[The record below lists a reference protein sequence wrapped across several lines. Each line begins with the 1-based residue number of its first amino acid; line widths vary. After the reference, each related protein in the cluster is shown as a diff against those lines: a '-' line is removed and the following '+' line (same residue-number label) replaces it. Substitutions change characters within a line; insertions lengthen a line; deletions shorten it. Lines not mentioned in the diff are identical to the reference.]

1 MLLHIHIIAMP
12 LAIFIN
18 HFEELIVLND
28 SITTTHDLNVIND
41 LIEESEE
48 LDRQVCPDFIVYDL
62 RHPTE
67 GHICLVKGALTDYAV
82 ITEVVD

>member
-12 LAIFIN
+12 WQSLSTI
-18 HFEELIVLND
+18 FEELIVLND
-28 SITTTHDLNVIND
+28 SITVTHDLKVIND